1 MNPFIISKTSNIK
14 FINKNLESTISK

>member
-14 FINKNLESTISK
+14 FINKNLESKISK